1 MNWKSLFTPGANMSP
16 EEARKFIDIHPRDT
30 YQILDV
36 RQPKEYE
43 QGHLAGALL
52 MPVKEVATRLAELD
66 RDEPLLVYCHSG
78 VRSKA
83 ACQLLLAEGFREVYN
98 MSGGIVAWKGEKI
111 TGGELQGVEFFMDRE
126 FPDVFQMAYAMEEGL
141 RQLYIGLMDKVA
153 NEENKKFLERLAAF
167 EEGHKAML
175 VAMFA
180 PEDFSG
186 IDDDQGW
193 SNAEGTKDGGSC
205 DDVGNPDVGIVEG
218 GLDRQQ
224 IMDHFDSQLDTMQDI
239 LQLGIMLEAQALDLY
254 SRLARQSEVGKSR
267 ELFHFLAKEEARHLG
282 YLTEAL
288 DKLLAE

>member
-16 EEARKFIDIHPRDT
+16 EEARKFIDGHPRDS

-43 QGHLAGALL
+43 RGHLAGALL
-52 MPVKEVATRLAELD
+52 MPVKEVATRLTELD

-83 ACQLLLAEGFREVYN
+83 ACQLLLAEGFKDVYN
-98 MSGGIVAWKGEKI
+98 MSGGIVAWKGEKVS
-111 TGGELQGVEFFMDRE
+111 GGELQGVEFFMDRE

-141 RQLYIGLMDKVA
+141 RQLYLGLVDRVT
-153 NEENKKFLERLAAF
+153 NTENKKFLERLAAF

-186 IDDDQGW
+186 
-193 SNAEGTKDGGSC
+193 SEETT
-205 DDVGNPDVGIVEG
+205 IVEG

-224 IMDHFDSQLDTMQDI
+224 ILAHFDPQQDSMEDI
-239 LQLGIMLEAQALDLY
+239 LQLGMMLEAQALDLY
-254 SRLARQSEVGKSR
+254 TRLAKKSEVGKSR
-267 ELFHFLAKEEARHLG
+267 ELFQFLAKEEANHLS

>member
-16 EEARKFIDIHPRDT
+16 EEARKFIDGHPRDS

-52 MPVKEVATRLAELD
+52 MPVKEVATRLTELD

-83 ACQLLLAEGFREVYN
+83 ACQLLLAEGFKDVYN

-111 TGGELQGVEFFMDRE
+111 SGGELQGVEFFMDRE

-141 RQLYIGLMDKVA
+141 CQLYLGLVEKIA
-153 NEENKKFLERLAAF
+153 SKENKKFLERLAGF

-180 PEDFSG
+180 PEDFNGSDETG
-186 IDDDQGW
+186 IM
-193 SNAEGTKDGGSC
+193 
-205 DDVGNPDVGIVEG
+205 EG

-224 IMDHFDSQLDTMQDI
+224 ILAHFDSQLANMQDI

-254 SRLARQSEVGKSR
+254 TRLARKSEVGKSR
-267 ELFHFLAKEEARHLG
+267 ELFNFLAKEEARHLG
-282 YLTEAL
+282 YLTEEL
-288 DKLLAE
+288 DKLLAK

>member
-16 EEARKFIDIHPRDT
+16 EEARKFIDGHPRDS

-43 QGHLAGALL
+43 RGHLAGALL
-52 MPVKEVATRLAELD
+52 MPVKEVATRLTELD
-66 RDEPLLVYCHSG
+66 RHEPLLVYCHSG

-83 ACQLLLAEGFREVYN
+83 ACQLLLAEGFKDVYN
-98 MSGGIVAWKGEKI
+98 MSGGIVAWKGERI
-111 TGGELQGVEFFMDRE
+111 SGGELQGVEFFMDRE

-141 RQLYIGLMDKVA
+141 RQLYLGLAEKVS
-153 NEENKKFLERLAAF
+153 NKENQKFLERLASF

-180 PEDFSG
+180 PEDFNGSDETG
-186 IDDDQGW
+186 IM
-193 SNAEGTKDGGSC
+193 
-205 DDVGNPDVGIVEG
+205 EG

-224 IMDHFDSQLDTMQDI
+224 ILAHFDPQLERMEDI
-239 LQLGIMLEAQALDLY
+239 LQLGMMLEAQALDLY
-254 SRLARQSEVGKSR
+254 TRLARKSEEGKSR

-282 YLTEAL
+282 YLTEEL
-288 DKLLAE
+288 DKLLAA

>member
-1 MNWKSLFTPGANMSP
+1 MNWKSLFTSGANMSP
-16 EEARKFIDIHPRDT
+16 EEARKFMDVHPRDT

-52 MPVKEVATRLAELD
+52 MPVKEVTTRLGELD
-66 RDEPLLVYCHSG
+66 RDQPLLVYCHSG

-83 ACQLLLAEGFREVYN
+83 ACQLLLAEGFSEVYN

-111 TGGELQGVEFFMDRE
+111 SGGELQGLEFFMERD
-126 FPDVFQMAYAMEEGL
+126 FPDVFHMAYAMEEGL
-141 RQLYIGLMDKVA
+141 RQLYLGLMDKVA

-186 IDDDQGW
+186 IEDD
-193 SNAEGTKDGGSC
+193 EGRA
-205 DDVGNPDVGIVEG
+205 DDGIVEG
-218 GLDRQQ
+218 GLDRRQ
-224 IMDHFDSQLDTMQDI
+224 IMAHFDSQLDSLEDI

-254 SRLARQSEVGKSR
+254 SRLARKSEVGKSR
-267 ELFHFLAKEEARHLG
+267 ELFHFLAKEEAKHLG
-282 YLTEAL
+282 YLTEKL
-288 DKLLAE
+288 DSLLAE